1 MSWQPIETAPRDG
14 TRVLLWHPRAL
25 ARGENV
31 IVGWWLIDDWWTSHN
46 CWLNDRD
53 PDSDFDLAP
62 THWQPLPSPPTGPD
76 QRPGI
81 GQDREQG

>member
-14 TRVLLWHPRAL
+14 TRILVYDPSESEGGPVLAAYWSDSVWWQDAWMVWDCRSD
-25 ARGENV
+25 
-31 IVGWWLIDDWWTSHN
+31 GWQVS
-46 CWLNDRD
+46 
-53 PDSDFDLAP
+53 P
-62 THWQPLPSPPTGPD
+62 THWMPLPSPPTGPD